1 MSRCSRIDTCCF
13 CEVLDNIA
21 FEKSLSDLEN
31 LEKLNVESHFEN
43 FKPETETKSKA
54 TLVPIQP
61 VQLHFLKCAILKISF
76 RLQLAYFRK
85 KSYEHSLSKDAKSS
99 NRRVHLKELQKLHS

>member
-1 MSRCSRIDTCCF
+1 MSRCSRIDTCFF

-61 VQLHFLKCAILKISF
+61 VQLHFLKCA
-76 RLQLAYFRK
+76 
-85 KSYEHSLSKDAKSS
+85 KS
-99 NRRVHLKELQKLHS
+99 